1 MRDTCDR
8 VAQITKE
15 LKALSTQFQRSAFED
30 SSPDEQAQILD
41 ALLNGS
47 LVEDLRSTVDYL
59 SQFLWSYIE
68 SAAEGSSQQENRV
81 DSALQNLRL
90 VRITEMLRI
99 LHRSSCP
106 TQDPLAFVDRV
117 TESVDRY
124 LQAADDLL
132 LCEQGIGDI
141 ASSGPARGQLAKGK
155 GRIISGSSLLD
166 S

>member
-8 VAQITKE
+8 VARITKE

-41 ALLNGS
+41 ELVNGS

-68 SAAEGSSQQENRV
+68 SAAEGSSQENHV
-81 DSALQNLRL
+81 DRALKNLRL
-90 VRITEMLRI
+90 ARITEMLRI
-99 LHRSSCP
+99 LHRSSRP

-132 LCEQGIGDI
+132 LCEQDVGDI
-141 ASSGPARGQLAKGK
+141 ATSGTARGQLAKGN